1 MAKHVAEKVS
11 GKNTAYAEKIMGAE
25 DFSYMLNATKGA
37 YILIGNGDTDS
48 VHSPT
53 YVFNDEILPIGSSYW
68 AELVETKMQLK
79 K

>member
-1 MAKHVAEKVS
+1 
-11 GKNTAYAEKIMGAE
+11 
-25 DFSYMLNATKGA
+25 MLNATKGA

>member
-1 MAKHVAEKVS
+1 
-11 GKNTAYAEKIMGAE
+11 
-25 DFSYMLNATKGA
+25 MLNATKGA

-48 VHSPT
+48 VHSAT